1 VKIEQAIQTYV
12 RSQRIRAVEEFIIE
26 SAAQGKI
33 DNRDM
38 YRTYCE
44 DGKRISEAFGQK
56 YLDMV
61 GFEEHELGKEI
72 QQVKQKYER
81 AARFLINSGLPTDEV
96 YLSLGLSL
104 MTSDDQQFTQALN
117 GFDLIQRISIDQDSS
132 DLIQGFNRYQRSLGM
147 ETMKTIRA
155 TFTHAVIETQAQD
168 NFGLRKSIQSGM
180 SLPEALR
187 EATKNR
193 EQFLEMTNPI
203 QRQIDAEEL
212 KEAEIVEKM
221 FAKKEAEI
229 QREVID
235 DEIASNAF
243 VPTQQG
249 EPQPNVTIEPKGR
262 LQKIKDKLAEL
273 GRRL

>member
-1 VKIEQAIQTYV
+1 
-12 RSQRIRAVEEFIIE
+12 
-26 SAAQGKI
+26 
-33 DNRDM
+33 
-38 YRTYCE
+38 
-44 DGKRISEAFGQK
+44 
-56 YLDMV
+56 
-61 GFEEHELGKEI
+61 
-72 QQVKQKYER
+72 
-81 AARFLINSGLPTDEV
+81 
-96 YLSLGLSL
+96 
-104 MTSDDQQFTQALN
+104 
-117 GFDLIQRISIDQDSS
+117 
-132 DLIQGFNRYQRSLGM
+132 
-147 ETMKTIRA
+147 
-155 TFTHAVIETQAQD
+155 
-168 NFGLRKSIQSGM
+168 M